1 MSKCVHCNDDGYCM
15 NSGALVATM
24 CDSNKCR
31 NFTPELDTTEHKCA
45 YCDAEGFCR
54 NESHQGGG
62 YKCCG
67 CEDYTKAAA
76 PIAVEAAVVPVP
88 APATQSQSQLEREA
102 AYRLS
107 RQYHKATLAFGSAL
121 EQVVCFGSMLT
132 EWESYI
138 WGWGKKGEGIKSW
151 LAANCPEI
159 NYATAMGYKH
169 LGQKAAALIGGGAQ
183 ALAVLTGRETVK
195 APGATD
201 ETPVDAEVV
210 AKKNELFREATSRR
224 KLEQLYFRFMGEAT
238 PRQRGEVKQI
248 PKMKRT
254 DEAKA
259 IWNGVMQI
267 VSKTSVRD
275 AIPLLDE
282 SATKACYDGLKDIL
296 KALKN
301 HISEFEADE

>member
-67 CEDYTKAAA
+67 CEDYTTA
-76 PIAVEAAVVPVP
+76 AAVVPVP
-88 APATQSQSQLEREA
+88 AAAPQNQLEKEA

-107 RQYHKATLAFGSAL
+107 RQYHKATQAFASAL
-121 EQVVCFGSMLT
+121 EQVVCFGAMLT

-138 WGWGKKGEGIKSW
+138 GGNGKKGGGIKTW
-151 LAANCPEI
+151 LADNCPEI
-159 NYATAMGYKH
+159 NYQTAMCYKH

-183 ALAVLTGRETVK
+183 ALAVLNGRETVK
-195 APGATD
+195 APGAAE
-201 ETPVDAEVV
+201 ETPVDQEVID
-210 AKKNELFREATSRR
+210 AKDALFHEATSRR

>member
-76 PIAVEAAVVPVP
+76 PVVVEAAVVPVP
-88 APATQSQSQLEREA
+88 AAAPQNQLEKEA

-107 RQYHKATLAFGSAL
+107 RQYRKATAAFGAAL
-121 EQVVCFGSMLT
+121 EQVVCFGAMLS
-132 EWESYI
+132 EWESYVG
-138 WGWGKKGEGIKSW
+138 GWGKKGEGLKSW
-151 LAANCPEI
+151 LANNCPEI
-159 NYATAMGYKH
+159 NYATAMGYKA

-183 ALAVLTGRETVK
+183 ALAVLNGRETVK
-195 APGATD
+195 APGAAE
-201 ETPVDAEVV
+201 ETPVDQEVID
-210 AKKNELFREATSRR
+210 AKDALFHEATSRR
-224 KLEQLYFRFMGEAT
+224 KLEQLYFQFVGRDRPAKKPDGAPLPKLSKQQEAT
-238 PRQRGEVKQI
+238 
-248 PKMKRT
+248 
-254 DEAKA
+254 A
-259 IWNGVMQI
+259 IWTGILNQIGRNSVM
-267 VSKTSVRD
+267 D
-275 AIPLLDE
+275 AVPLLGAKETDVCLDRIGTLYR
-282 SATKACYDGLKDIL
+282 ALKDHA
-296 KALKN
+296 K
-301 HISEFEADE
+301 EF